1 MKILEV
7 ENLGIGFDS
16 AIGVLPVVEAVSFDV
31 KKGEIHALVGESGC
45 GKSLSCMA
53 LTRLVPSP
61 PARYTSGRIV
71 FRNNGKEHS
80 MLELKEREL
89 RKLRGGG
96 IAYIFQEPAT
106 SLNPVLRVGDQI
118 AEAIYLHRPEVKDV
132 KGEIMTLF
140 KQVGIPAPDKRIN
153 AYPHELS
160 GGMQQRVMIA
170 MALACRPALL
180 VADEPTT
187 ALDVTIQAQI
197 LDLLRELRDDHGMS
211 IILVTHN
218 LGIVSELADCVTV
231 MYAGNVVESARSA
244 DLFATP
250 RHPYTQALLAA
261 IPKLGSPV
269 GRLSTIPGNVPS
281 PARFPRGCRFYGR
294 CARAEALTSAER
306 EHCAAAKPEFT
317 SVGNGHGFAC
327 HYPDATNG

>member
-1 MKILEV
+1 MKILDV

-16 AIGVLPVVEAVSFDV
+16 ASGVLSVVDGVSFSVD
-31 KKGEIHALVGESGC
+31 KGEIHALVGESGC

-61 PARYTSGRIV
+61 PARYSSGCIT

-80 MLELKEREL
+80 MLDIKEREL

-132 KGEIMTLF
+132 KNEILTLF

-153 AYPHELS
+153 SYPHELS

-197 LDLLRELRDDHGMS
+197 LDLLRDLRDNLGMA

-218 LGIVSELADCVTV
+218 LGIVSELADTVTV
-231 MYAGNVVESARSA
+231 MYAGNVVESARAA
-244 DLFATP
+244 DLFAAP
-250 RHPYTQALLAA
+250 QHPYTRALLAA
-261 IPKLGSPV
+261 IPKLGSPG
-269 GRLSTIPGNVPS
+269 GRLTTIPGNVPS
-281 PARFPRGCRFYGR
+281 PARFPSGCRFYGR
-294 CARAEALTSAER
+294 CARAEALPSADRER
-306 EHCAAAKPEFT
+306 CAGVKPE
-317 SVGNGHGFAC
+317 SRAAGDGHNFAC
-327 HYPDATNG
+327 HFPEVQNG